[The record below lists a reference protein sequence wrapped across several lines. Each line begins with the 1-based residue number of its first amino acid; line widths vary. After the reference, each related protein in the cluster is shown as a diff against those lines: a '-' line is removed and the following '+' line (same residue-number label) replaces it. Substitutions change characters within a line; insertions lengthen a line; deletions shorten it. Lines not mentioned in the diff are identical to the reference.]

1 MPEIQKKVGR
11 AAGLA
16 RNFVL
21 VAQVAARH
29 AIDDPALLALQVT
42 RKLPHRAG
50 VMAGRV
56 LSRLP
61 GAGTRAL
68 GQQIMGAAQLPET
81 AVRLLGEPDQNFLG
95 SLQRRIAAEVAVG
108 YGLIDHQDASLPA
121 TVRARAAWDAGAV
134 SQAIAAAQ
142 QGPGA
147 RAYARRL
154 SGEATALNRTFS
166 LTSPASKVPARAF
179 NAGELAV
186 LHLLTNS
193 LPATQSGYTLRSHRL
208 LGALVDAGVTITAVT
223 RLGYPVMVGGLLAD
237 RTTRVD
243 KIVYRRL
250 LPWRLGATLPQRLQ
264 QSVAAILKEVEGQQI
279 DLVHTTTNY
288 QNALVAQAVARSLG
302 VPWVYEVRGVMEE
315 TWVSGKKTEA
325 ARQQAEASERFSL
338 LRARETQFCMEADA
352 VVTLSQTM
360 KDFLV
365 ERGVPAEK
373 IALAPNAVS
382 EQLFEQNLTSQQARQ
397 QLGLDAEGQWVGSV
411 TSVVHYE
418 GLDTLLRAVAL
429 LRAAGADVRVLIAG
443 DGTARASLERLAAEL
458 NLGKAAVFTGRLAPE
473 DALLAHQ
480 SLDVFAVPRTND
492 RVCRSVTPLKPIEAM
507 AVGRPV
513 VMSDIPPLAELV
525 HNAVAPGAGKL
536 FHTGNPADMAR
547 ALTEFLTDP
556 EACAEAVAQGR
567 RFARTRL
574 WSHNAETLL
583 ALYRKTLSNYG

>member
-1 MPEIQKKVGR
+1 MAEIQKKVGR
-11 AAGLA
+11 AVGLA
-16 RNFVL
+16 RNLVL

-29 AIDDPALLALQVT
+29 TIDDPALLALQVT
-42 RKLPHRAG
+42 HKLPHRAG

-68 GQQIMGAAQLPET
+68 GQQIMGAVQLPET
-81 AVRLLGEPDQNFLG
+81 AVRLLEEPHQNFFG
-95 SLQRRIAAEVAVG
+95 SLQRLIAAEVAVG
-108 YGLIDHQDASLPA
+108 YGLIDHQDVSLPA
-121 TVRARAAWDAGAV
+121 TVRARAAWDAGEI
-134 SQAIAAAQ
+134 SLAIDTAQ

-154 SGEATALNRTFS
+154 CGEATALNRTFS
-166 LTSPASKVPARAF
+166 LTSPAPKVPSPAS
-179 NAGELAV
+179 NTGELAV

-208 LGALVDAGVTITAVT
+208 LSALVDAGVKITAVT
-223 RLGYPVMVGGLLAD
+223 RVGYPVMVGGLLAKG
-237 RTTRVD
+237 TTQVD
-243 KIVYRRL
+243 KIIYRRL

-264 QSVAAILKEVEGQQI
+264 QSVAAILREVEGQQI

-360 KDFLV
+360 KDLLV
-365 ERGVPAEK
+365 KRGVPAEK

-397 QLGLDAEGQWVGSV
+397 QLGLDAKGQWVGSV
-411 TSVVHYE
+411 TSVVPYE

-443 DGTARASLERLAAEL
+443 DGTARASLEHLAAEL
-458 NLGKAAVFTGRLAPE
+458 NLGKAAVFTGKLAPE

-536 FHTGNPADMAR
+536 FETGNPEDMAR
-547 ALTEFLTDP
+547 ALTEFLTDS
-556 EACAEAVAQGR
+556 EACAEAVERGC

>member
-1 MPEIQKKVGR
+1 MAEIQKKVGR
-11 AAGLA
+11 AVGLA
-16 RNFVL
+16 RNLVL

-29 AIDDPALLALQVT
+29 TIDDPALLALQVT
-42 RKLPHRAG
+42 HKLPHRAG

-68 GQQIMGAAQLPET
+68 GQQIMGAVQLPET
-81 AVRLLGEPDQNFLG
+81 AVRLLEEPHQNFFG
-95 SLQRRIAAEVAVG
+95 SLQRLIAAEVAVG
-108 YGLIDHQDASLPA
+108 YGLIDHQDVSLPA
-121 TVRARAAWDAGAV
+121 TVRARAAWDAGEI
-134 SQAIAAAQ
+134 SLAIDTAQ

-154 SGEATALNRTFS
+154 CGEATALNRTFS
-166 LTSPASKVPARAF
+166 LTSPAPKVPSPAS
-179 NAGELAV
+179 NTGELAV

-208 LGALVDAGVTITAVT
+208 LSALVDAGVKITAVT
-223 RLGYPVMVGGLLAD
+223 RVGYPVMVGGLLAKG
-237 RTTRVD
+237 TTQVD
-243 KIVYRRL
+243 KIIYRRL

-264 QSVAAILKEVEGQQI
+264 QSVAAILREVEGQQI

-360 KDFLV
+360 KDLLV
-365 ERGVPAEK
+365 KRGVPAEK

-397 QLGLDAEGQWVGSV
+397 QLGLDAKGQWVGSV
-411 TSVVHYE
+411 TSVVPYE

-429 LRAAGADVRVLIAG
+429 LRAA
-443 DGTARASLERLAAEL
+443 
-458 NLGKAAVFTGRLAPE
+458 
-473 DALLAHQ
+473 
-480 SLDVFAVPRTND
+480 PR
-492 RVCRSVTPLKPIEAM
+492 RKSICSRRSGYL
-507 AVGRPV
+507 
-513 VMSDIPPLAELV
+513 
-525 HNAVAPGAGKL
+525 
-536 FHTGNPADMAR
+536 
-547 ALTEFLTDP
+547 
-556 EACAEAVAQGR
+556 
-567 RFARTRL
+567 
-574 WSHNAETLL
+574 
-583 ALYRKTLSNYG
+583 

>member
-1 MPEIQKKVGR
+1 MPKLQKKAGR
-11 AAGLA
+11 ATGFA
-16 RNFVL
+16 RNLVL

-29 AIDDPALLALQVT
+29 AVDDPALLTLQVT
-42 RKLPHRAG
+42 RKLPHRAST
-50 VMAGRV
+50 MAGRV
-56 LSRLP
+56 LSHLP

-68 GQQIMGAAQLPET
+68 GQQIMGATQLP
-81 AVRLLGEPDQNFLG
+81 APAARLLAEPHQNFLG
-95 SLQRRIAAEVAVG
+95 SLQRRVAAEVAVG
-108 YGLIDHQDASLPA
+108 YGLIDHQDETLPA

-134 SQAIAAAQ
+134 SQAIAIAQ
-142 QGPGA
+142 QHPSA

-154 SGEATALNRTFS
+154 AGEATALNRNFS
-166 LTSPASKVPARAF
+166 LTPPAPKTPSPASTGSEV
-179 NAGELAV
+179 AV

-208 LGALVDAGVTITAVT
+208 LSALADAGVKITAVT
-223 RLGYPVMVGGLLAD
+223 RLGYPVMVGGLLAEGTA
-237 RTTRVD
+237 RAD
-243 KIVYRRL
+243 KITYRRL

-264 QSVAAILKEVEGQQI
+264 QSVAAILKEVEGQQV

-315 TWVSGKKTEA
+315 TWVSGKKTDA
-325 ARQQAEASERFSL
+325 ARQQAEASERFSM

-360 KDFLV
+360 KDLLV
-365 ERGVPAEK
+365 GRGVPTEK
-373 IALAPNAVS
+373 IVLVPNAVS
-382 EQLFEQNLTSQQARQ
+382 EQLFEQNLTSRQARQ

-411 TSVVHYE
+411 TSVVPYE

-429 LRAAGADVRVLIAG
+429 LRSDGADVRALIAG
-443 DGTARASLERLAAEL
+443 DGTARASLERLATEL
-458 NLGKAAVFTGRLAPE
+458 NLGKAAVFTGKLAPE

-492 RVCRSVTPLKPIEAM
+492 RVCHSVTPLKPIEAM

-513 VMSDIPPLAELV
+513 VMSDIPPLTELV

-536 FHTGNPADMAR
+536 FETGNPADMAR
-547 ALTEFLTDP
+547 VLTEFLTDP
-556 EACAEAVAQGR
+556 AACAEAVTQGR

-574 WSHNAETLL
+574 WSHNAETLV
-583 ALYRKTLSNYG
+583 ALYRKTLSNNG

>member
-1 MPEIQKKVGR
+1 MSEARKKVAR
-11 AAGLA
+11 ATGLA
-16 RNFVL
+16 RNLAL
-21 VAQVAARH
+21 VVQVAARH

-50 VMAGRV
+50 TLAGRA

-68 GQQIMGAAQLPET
+68 GQQIMGAEQLPEP
-81 AVRLLGEPDQNFLG
+81 ALRLLAEPQQHLLG
-95 SLQRRIAAEVAVG
+95 TLQWRIAAEVAVS
-108 YGLIDHQDASLPA
+108 YGLIDHQDLSLPA

-134 SQAIAAAQ
+134 SQAIAIAQ
-142 QGPGA
+142 QNPGA
-147 RAYARRL
+147 SAYARRL
-154 SGEATALNRTFS
+154 IGEATALDQNFL
-166 LTSPASKVPARAF
+166 LTSPVPRVPSLVSTD
-179 NAGELAV
+179 GELAV

-208 LGALVDAGVTITAVT
+208 LSALVDAGVKITAVT
-223 RLGYPVMVGGLLAD
+223 RVGYPVMVGGLLAEG
-237 RTTRVD
+237 TARVD
-243 KIVYRRL
+243 RITYRRL

-264 QSVAAILKEVEGQQI
+264 QSVAAILKEVEGQRV

-315 TWVSGKKTEA
+315 TWVSGKKTDA
-325 ARQQAEASERFSL
+325 SRQQAEASERFSL

-360 KDFLV
+360 KDLLV
-365 ERGVPAEK
+365 KRGVPAEK

-382 EQLFEQNLTSQQARQ
+382 DHLFEQNLTPQQARQ
-397 QLGLDAEGQWVGSV
+397 QLGLDTEGQWVGSV
-411 TSVVHYE
+411 TSVVPYE

-443 DGTARASLERLAAEL
+443 DGTARASLEHLAAEL
-458 NLGKAAVFTGRLAPE
+458 NLGKAAVFTGKLAPE

-536 FHTGNPADMAR
+536 FETGNPEDMAR
-547 ALTEFLTDP
+547 VLTEFLTDP
-556 EACAEAVAQGR
+556 AACAESVAQGR

-574 WSHNAETLL
+574 WSHNAETLV